1 MAKKIAIVG
10 AGLIGRSWAIT
21 FARGGYEVA
30 MYDTEVAALK
40 QSLETIGTL
49 LVDLEKGGLLNNQ
62 TAAVVKRRIAP
73 VRTIAEALADAS
85 HVQENGPENVETKRA
100 IFAQLDAIAAPD
112 TVLASS
118 SSAIT
123 ASKFTEALKGRGRCL
138 IVHPINPPFLVPAV
152 ELVPAP
158 WTEPATIERTR
169 MLMVRIGQ
177 APMVMGKEIEGF
189 IMNRLQAALLQEAF
203 RLVAGGF
210 AGVEDIDTGIRKG
223 LGLRW
228 ALMGPFETIDLNAP
242 GGVTDYVARYEG
254 ALRSIA
260 LSQTEPPKWA
270 GALAEQVD
278 GQRRQRLPKEELANR
293 QRWRDRRLMAL
304 LRHLALADKEIGT

>member
-1 MAKKIAIVG
+1 MAKKIAIIG
-10 AGLIGRSWAIT
+10 SGLIGRSWAIT
-21 FARGGYEVA
+21 FARGGYDVA

-40 QSLETIGTL
+40 QSLDAVGNL

-62 TAAVVKRRIAP
+62 TAAVVRRRIAP
-73 VRTIAEALADAS
+73 VRTIPEALADAS
-85 HVQENGPENVETKRA
+85 HVQESGPENVETKRA
-100 IFAQLDAIAAPD
+100 IFAQLDAAAAPD

-118 SSAIT
+118 SSAIV
-123 ASKFTEALKGRGRCL
+123 ASKFTEELKGRGRCL

-158 WTEPATIERTR
+158 WTEPAVVERTR
-169 MLMVRIGQ
+169 ALMVRIGQ
-177 APMVMGKEIEGF
+177 APMVLGKEIEGF
-189 IMNRLQAALLQEAF
+189 VMNRLQAALLQEAF

-210 AGVEDIDTGIRKG
+210 AGVDDVDVGIRKG

-228 ALMGPFETIDLNAP
+228 AFMGPFETIDLNAP
-242 GGVTDYVARYEG
+242 GGVNDYVARYEG

-260 LSQTEPPKWA
+260 LSQTEPPTWA
-270 GALAEQVD
+270 GPLAQQID
-278 GQRRQRLPKEELANR
+278 GQRRAKVPKEDLANR

>member
-1 MAKKIAIVG
+1 
-10 AGLIGRSWAIT
+10 
-21 FARGGYEVA
+21 
-30 MYDTEVAALK
+30 
-40 QSLETIGTL
+40 
-49 LVDLEKGGLLNNQ
+49 
-62 TAAVVKRRIAP
+62 
-73 VRTIAEALADAS
+73 
-85 HVQENGPENVETKRA
+85 
-100 IFAQLDAIAAPD
+100 
-112 TVLASS
+112 
-118 SSAIT
+118 
-123 ASKFTEALKGRGRCL
+123 
-138 IVHPINPPFLVPAV
+138 
-152 ELVPAP
+152 
-158 WTEPATIERTR
+158 
-169 MLMVRIGQ
+169 
-177 APMVMGKEIEGF
+177 
-189 IMNRLQAALLQEAF
+189 MNRLQAALLQEAF